1 MKEELIEEIKTLIK
15 SSKDDEIFINPN
27 YLNYFTQDE
36 LVEIRDNLI
45 LKKSEF
51 SQSNFTYLEEI
62 YQKTKKDKL

>member
-51 SQSNFTYLEEI
+51 SQSNSTYLEEI